1 VLTFRVS
8 LARVHL
14 SICICMVQKEKE
26 VLALLSRLD
35 VPNVHFTNSP
45 PGMFSF
51 KSLSLVKNWI
61 YTSFILSLL
70 FFWWGGFWVG
80 CGGVW
85 CWYQLPSEDKILN
98 HFFFGCNINTSGD
111 AEQSV
116 HLVAGEGLEAY
127 LPLADMIDISA
138 EVERLSKRL
147 SKMQTEYDGLK
158 ARLSSPNVCTHLI
171 VNALRFN
178 MFLHKSLRGSSIDC
192 RPRLMKRRS
201 QVRIPP
207 PSSLM

>member
-1 VLTFRVS
+1 
-8 LARVHL
+8 
-14 SICICMVQKEKE
+14 MVQKEKE

-51 KSLSLVKNWI
+51 KSLSLVKSWI
-61 YTSFILSLL
+61 Y
-70 FFWWGGFWVG
+70 
-80 CGGVW
+80 GVW
-85 CWYQLPSEDKILN
+85 CWYQLASGVKILN

-158 ARLSSPNVCTHLI
+158 ARLSSPNVCSHLI
-171 VNALRFN
+171 VNACCFN
-178 MFLHKSLRGSSIDC
+178 MLLHSIMHSEEYNYAIAKHLRQIINALNLNLQSE
-192 RPRLMKRRS
+192 
-201 QVRIPP
+201 
-207 PSSLM
+207 

>member
-1 VLTFRVS
+1 V
-8 LARVHL
+8 
-14 SICICMVQKEKE
+14 E
-26 VLALLSRLD
+26 
-35 VPNVHFTNSP
+35 
-45 PGMFSF
+45 
-51 KSLSLVKNWI
+51 
-61 YTSFILSLL
+61 
-70 FFWWGGFWVG
+70 G

-171 VNALRFN
+171 VNALCFN
-178 MFLHKSLRGSSIDC
+178 MLLHKSLSDS
-192 RPRLMKRRS
+192 
-201 QVRIPP
+201 
-207 PSSLM
+207 